1 MLCLLLSLLL
11 SLLLLPPSIIPSTF
25 LFGHLVNSMNSSGVG
40 YSLTSR
46 QNDPNVHSLE
56 ALARVGA
63 RDAGRGIC

>member
-1 MLCLLLSLLL
+1 MLCLLL
-11 SLLLLPPSIIPSTF
+11 SLLLLPPSIISSTF
-25 LFGHLVNSMNSSGVG
+25 LFGHLINSMNSPGVG

-46 QNDPNVHSLE
+46 QNDPNAHSLE